1 MMEMIPYHWSQ
12 IGEMFKPGEAP
23 TVTGIGDGNA
33 TAKKSQGANDGGKV
47 GDLKNLRRD
56 RLTLVSKEGTSREGL
71 KP

>member
-33 TAKKSQGANDGGKV
+33 TAKKSQGAMMEAKLAI
-47 GDLKNLRRD
+47 LKI
-56 RLTLVSKEGTSREGL
+56 
-71 KP
+71 